1 VGCWRCDVT
10 GAVGRA
16 LHQAT
21 SNQKY
26 LRPCDAE
33 EGIGLKAS
41 FIVTGMAAA
50 LLIGMPMYVLC
61 LL

>member
-1 VGCWRCDVT
+1 
-10 GAVGRA
+10 
-16 LHQAT
+16 
-21 SNQKY
+21 